1 MSIAMTATPKHNEQT
16 QKIVQAAVQ
25 LFARQGYHGT
35 STKEIAR
42 LAEISENTVFRH
54 FAHKEDIFWAALRS
68 RLEGLKLRR
77 DLMEGIAGRE
87 DLEIVVP
94 QILAQLVDTAILR
107 PELLRLI
114 AVAHI
119 EFHWKA
125 ATVCYEYLSPIFSA
139 INGYLAVNIENG
151 KMRKLD
157 PAMVTAALAT
167 TAIVLPEFSKLL
179 RGAATAY
186 SDNREAVRAY
196 TKFWLDVLAPRQEV
210 LPSA

>member
-1 MSIAMTATPKHNEQT
+1 MAASTKRTEQT
-16 QKIVQAAVQ
+16 DKIVQAAVQ

-42 LAEISENTVFRH
+42 IAETSENTIFRH
-54 FAHKEDIFWAALRS
+54 FAHKEDLFWTALRS

-77 DLMEGIAGRE
+77 ELMEGIAEGE
-87 DLEIVVP
+87 DLEVVVP
-94 QILAQLVDTAILR
+94 QILAQLVDTTILK

-139 INGYLAVNIENG
+139 INRYLAENIENG
-151 KMRKLD
+151 KMRQLD
-157 PAMVTAALAT
+157 TAMVTAALST
-167 TAIVLPEFSKLL
+167 TVIVLPEFSKLI
-179 RGAATAY
+179 RGSAPTY
-186 SDNREAVRAY
+186 SDSREAVRAY
-196 TKFWLDVLAPRQEV
+196 TKFWLEVLAPRQQAA
-210 LPSA
+210 SMT

>member
-1 MSIAMTATPKHNEQT
+1 MTFTTKNSDQT
-16 QKIVQAAVQ
+16 VKIVQAAAQ

-42 LAEISENTVFRH
+42 IAEISENTVFRH

-68 RLEGLKLRR
+68 RLEGLRLRR
-77 DLMEGIAGRE
+77 DLMEGIAGGE

-94 QILAQLVDTAILR
+94 QILAQLVDTTILK

-125 ATVCYEYLSPIFSA
+125 AMVCYEYLSPIFSA
-139 INGYLAVNIENG
+139 INRYLAANIENG
-151 KMRKLD
+151 KMRNLD
-157 PAMVTAALAT
+157 TAMVTAALAT
-167 TAIVLPEFSKLL
+167 TVIVLPEFSKLL
-179 RGAATAY
+179 RGSAPPY

-196 TKFWLDVLAPRQEV
+196 TKFWLDVLAPR
-210 LPSA
+210 PSTASSV